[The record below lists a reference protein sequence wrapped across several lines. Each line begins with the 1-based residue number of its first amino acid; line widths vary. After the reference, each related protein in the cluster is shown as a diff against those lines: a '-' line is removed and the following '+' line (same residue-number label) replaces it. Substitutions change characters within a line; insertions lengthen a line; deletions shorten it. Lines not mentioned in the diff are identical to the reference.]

1 MGTDATS
8 NEYFFI
14 FYKSFLFCTSI
25 VNKKTGEEIR
35 ATDTMCNIYIYMLDQ
50 YLSYKK
56 LGKTFYENQLDICKK
71 LRKMDP
77 KTFRSNYEK
86 LRALDLVS
94 HVEHQSCGRYKSY
107 EYTVTTPEEAEGWL
121 QFKYGFDTSKE
132 QKPESPTIQH
142 SVVSDD
148 DGDIPSFSK

>member
-1 MGTDATS
+1 MNIFSDFT
-8 NEYFFI
+8 NHFF
-14 FYKSFLFCTSI
+14 FALPI

-86 LRALDLVS
+86 LRALDLVT
-94 HVEHQSCGRYKSY
+94 HVEH
-107 EYTVTTPEEAEGWL
+107 
-121 QFKYGFDTSKE
+121 
-132 QKPESPTIQH
+132 
-142 SVVSDD
+142 
-148 DGDIPSFSK
+148 